1 MPTLLRVSSP
11 SYLHPPS
18 NHGGLPRILL
28 IDDEPES
35 YDLFCRILIRTGIR
49 NQVDHAP
56 GGEEGIRYLDKCQLG
71 HYAWPCVVFLDIRMP
86 VMNGFDVL
94 TWMRARGMLGKV
106 VVVMLSSSTEPRDV
120 SRAFALGVHHYISKD
135 AGAEIVASLVRTAMS
150 FAPLKAKPA
159 KLPAAAPGQTAKG
172 L

>member
-1 MPTLLRVSSP
+1 VLPPNYPFSP
-11 SYLHPPS
+11 SAS
-18 NHGGLPRILL
+18 GGLPRILL

-35 YDLFCRILIRTGIR
+35 YDLFCRVLIRAGVR

-56 GGEEGIRYLDKCQLG
+56 GGEEGVRYLDKCQLG
-71 HYAWPCVVFLDIRMP
+71 HYTWPCVVFLDIRMP

-106 VVVMLSSSTEPRDV
+106 VVVMLSSSTEPKDV
-120 SRAFALGVHHYISKD
+120 GRAFGLGAHHYISKD
-135 AGAEIVASLVRTAMS
+135 AGTEIVAALVRTSMM
-150 FAPLKAKPA
+150 FVPTKTKPA
-159 KLPAAAPGQTAKG
+159 KLPAASDQTAKG

>member
-1 MPTLLRVSSP
+1 VSPPYQLP
-11 SYLHPPS
+11 SSGP
-18 NHGGLPRILL
+18 GGLPRILL

-35 YDLFCRILIRTGIR
+35 YDLFCRVLIRTGVR

-106 VVVMLSSSTEPRDV
+106 VVVMLSSSTEPKDV
-120 SRAFALGVHHYISKD
+120 GRAFGLGVHHYISKD
-135 AGAEIVASLVRTAMS
+135 AGADIVASLVRTAMM
-150 FAPLKAKPA
+150 FVPDKGKLLKS
-159 KLPAAAPGQTAKG
+159 PAATSDQTAKG

>member
-1 MPTLLRVSSP
+1 MYLPPPSSP
-11 SYLHPPS
+11 
-18 NHGGLPRILL
+18 GALPRILL
-28 IDDEPES
+28 IDDEAES
-35 YDLFCRILIRTGIR
+35 YDLFARVLIRAGIH
-49 NQVDHAP
+49 NQVDHAA

-106 VVVMLSSSTEPRDV
+106 VVVMLSSSTEPTDV
-120 SRAFALGVHHYISKD
+120 GRAFGLGVHHYISKE
-135 AGAEIVASLVRTAMS
+135 AGAEIVASLVRTAMT
-150 FAPLKAKPA
+150 FAPLKAKSRLSA
-159 KLPAAAPGQTAKG
+159 VATNQTAKG